1 MYVHK
6 NNKYKNYVDT
16 SQSMVYTWSVSHV
29 PSMLIKI
36 HVPQFHL
43 TWTASEIHANRAQE
57 AAFYGHFKVCE
68 FFVLYETTG
77 KY

>member
-16 SQSMVYTWSVSHV
+16 SQSMVYTRSVSHV

-43 TWTASEIHANRAQE
+43 TWTALEIHANRA
-57 AAFYGHFKVCE
+57 
-68 FFVLYETTG
+68 
-77 KY
+77 